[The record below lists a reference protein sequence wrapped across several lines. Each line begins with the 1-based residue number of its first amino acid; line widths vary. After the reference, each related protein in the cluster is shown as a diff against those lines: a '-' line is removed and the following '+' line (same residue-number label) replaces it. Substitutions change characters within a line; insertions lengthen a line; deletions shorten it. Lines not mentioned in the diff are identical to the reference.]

1 MLLTYLFYMPHKPPG
16 HSRDDMLSREEFN
29 DMEKVASDPLD
40 RVILYSLAV
49 YGLRADELANMRRDW
64 LDFHRG
70 LIKIPESD
78 RVSKWKPKST
88 AGARTI
94 PALDMS
100 PDGWEAIRRYMTAHE
115 QIDISRQTTYRR
127 IVKLA
132 RSAGID
138 RRVYP
143 HALRATAATEAAY
156 KISNPSVLCDIFGW
170 SDLKTAQIYIK
181 RAGGRA
187 QEAVRAAYKD

>member
-1 MLLTYLFYMPHKPPG
+1 MAAAA
-16 HSRDDMLSREEFN
+16 D
-29 DMEKVASDPLD
+29 DPLD

-49 YGLRADELANMRRDW
+49 YGLRADEMASMRSEW

-70 LIKIPESD
+70 LIKIPGID
-78 RVSKWKPKST
+78 RITKWKPKSA
-88 AGARTI
+88 AGERTI

-100 PDGWEAIRRYMTAHE
+100 PDGWEAIRRYMTAHDR
-115 QIDISRQTTYRR
+115 IDISRQTIYRR

-132 RSAGID
+132 KAAKIN

-156 KISNPSVLCDIFGW
+156 RISNPNILCDIFGW

>member
-1 MLLTYLFYMPHKPPG
+1 MLA
-16 HSRDDMLSREEFN
+16 REEFKAM
-29 DMEKVASDPLD
+29 DSAATDSLD
-40 RVILYSLAV
+40 RVILYALAV
-49 YGLRADELANMRRDW
+49 YGMRADELANTRRDW

-78 RVSKWKPKST
+78 RSTKWKPKST

-100 PDGWEAIRRYMTAHE
+100 SDGWDAIRRYMTAHE
-115 QIDISRQTTYRR
+115 QINISRQTIYRR

-132 RSAGID
+132 RSAGIE

-156 KISNPSVLCDIFGW
+156 KISNPQILCDIFGW

>member
-1 MLLTYLFYMPHKPPG
+1 MPRKPEG
-16 HSRDDMLSREEFN
+16 HSRDDMLSRDEFN
-29 DMEKVASDPLD
+29 SMAAAADDPLD
-40 RVILYSLAV
+40 KVILYALAA
-49 YGLRADELANMRRDW
+49 YGMRANELASMRRDW
-64 LDFHRG
+64 LNFHRG
-70 LIKIPESD
+70 LIKIPEQD
-78 RVSKWKPKST
+78 RITKWKPKST

-94 PALDMS
+94 PALDMN
-100 PDGWEAIRRYMTAHE
+100 PEGWDAIKRYMTAHDE
-115 QIDISRQTTYRR
+115 IAISRQTIYRR